1 MTDVL
6 IVEDTPSLALI
17 YEGLLSESGRQVATA
32 TTIAEARAAFAR
44 LGPPVVLLD
53 LMLPDGCGLEF
64 LRETMRR
71 RPETR
76 VIVITANGSVS
87 RAVAAMRAGA
97 FDFRLK
103 PANDAR
109 LASVVTNALNA
120 AGAGGGAPAEAD
132 VTGLGGTSAPIRAV
146 RGAIGRVAGSTATVF
161 VTGESGTGKEV
172 CARAIHD
179 ASPRAGGPFVA
190 VNCAAIP
197 GDLLESEMFGHRRGA
212 FTGAVADQTGA
223 AAQADG
229 GTLFLDEICEMD
241 RALQAKLLRFIET
254 GLVQPLG
261 AGQPRKVEAR
271 IIAASNRDPLAAVRA
286 GDFREDLYY
295 RLYVVPLE
303 MPPLRERGED
313 VIEIAEAELGRMAAE
328 EGRAF
333 RALSEAAKDAFRAH
347 DWPGN
352 VRELLNLLRRIV
364 VLNDGEK
371 VTAAMLPEAMRAGRD
386 GGAGCTDAA
395 GGAPAGVDDL
405 AGLPLEEVER
415 RVIEAAITRAG
426 GSVPQ
431 AARALGLAPSTLYR
445 KRARWVRSVA
455 AAE

>member
-6 IVEDTPSLALI
+6 IVEDTPSLALM
-17 YEGLLSESGRQVATA
+17 YEGLLSEAGRRVARAA
-32 TTIAEARAAFAR
+32 TVAEARAAFAR

-53 LMLPDGCGLEF
+53 LMLPDGCGLEL
-64 LRETMRR
+64 LREMMRR
-71 RPETR
+71 RPGTR

-97 FDFRLK
+97 FDFVLK

-109 LASVVTNALNA
+109 LVSVVANALNA
-120 AGAGGGAPAEAD
+120 AGEGGAGTAEAGIS
-132 VTGLGGTSAPIRAV
+132 GLRGSSAPIRAV
-146 RGAIGRVAGSTATVF
+146 RRAIGRVAGSMATVF

-212 FTGAVADQTGA
+212 FTGAVSDQTGA

-254 GLVQPLG
+254 GFVQPLG
-261 AGQPRKVEAR
+261 AGQPRKVDVR
-271 IIAASNRDPLAAVRA
+271 ILCASNRDPLAAVRA
-286 GDFREDLYY
+286 GDLREDLYY
-295 RLYVVPLE
+295 RLYVVPVD

-313 VIEIAEAELGRMAAE
+313 VIEIAEAEIGRMAAE
-328 EGRAF
+328 EGRGF
-333 RALSEAAKDAFRAH
+333 RALSEGAKAAFRAH

-364 VLNDGEK
+364 VLNDGEE
-371 VTAAMLPEAMRAGRD
+371 VTRAMLPGAMRAEQ
-386 GGAGCTDAA
+386 
-395 GGAPAGVDDL
+395 GAPTDGEPGGEAAAAALDDL
-405 AGLPLEEVER
+405 VGLPLEEVER
-415 RVIEAAITRAG
+415 RVIEATIARVG

-431 AARALGLAPSTLYR
+431 AARTLGLAPSTLYR
-445 KRARWVRSVA
+445 KRARWVRSVE